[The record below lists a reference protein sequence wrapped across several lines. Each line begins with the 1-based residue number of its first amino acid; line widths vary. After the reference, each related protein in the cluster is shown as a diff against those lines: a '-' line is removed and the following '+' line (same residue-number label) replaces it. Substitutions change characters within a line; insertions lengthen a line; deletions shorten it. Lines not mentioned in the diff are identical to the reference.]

1 MWSGLWEQDKLNE
14 NNKCLGAQIFH
25 HHEFQFKYNLRMS
38 TQNSVRSGEFSTQQQ
53 ATAILKR
60 AFTELHIRACFQI

>member
-1 MWSGLWEQDKLNE
+1 
-14 NNKCLGAQIFH
+14 
-25 HHEFQFKYNLRMS
+25 MS